1 MRKNFQHKTGKNWT
15 VTQHHDSKLASFVI
29 CIDIILLEKKNIS
42 WARWGEEEEETKGSK
57 QTPTTLPSLK
67 TNIYVEHF
75 GTRPLIDE
83 GLVPKRRK
91 LDTSAGVYL
100 KL

>member
-1 MRKNFQHKTGKNWT
+1 MTVNWQ
-15 VTQHHDSKLASFVI
+15 VLSFV
-29 CIDIILLEKKNIS
+29 LTLYFWKKNIS